1 MQTTTKLNQDAEPS
15 AIAPVRVQ
23 PVVRDSDPRYSHREI
38 SMAVMQCCT
47 CGGGGPDDKHTCPAC
62 HVYHALATIP
72 NAKLCGG
79 LAEKPK

>member
-1 MQTTTKLNQDAEPS
+1 MSKTLNVKGTPAV
-15 AIAPVRVQ
+15 AVQ
-23 PVVRDSDPRYSHREI
+23 RVVRDSDPRYSHREI

-72 NAKLCGG
+72 NDELKHGAKNQ
-79 LAEKPK
+79 